1 MIVPVSGHLLKARHL
16 NIKERNTP
24 IITQIILGET
34 QKRFM
39 YPDSEILFPPRCI
52 QQLRDLRG
60 PKWQRLIEHITMLP
74 DNHEE
79 VLAFGLMMIK
89 LGSCLTCDLDS
100 YRASLGCC
108 TCARRTISGFKGDD
122 TTLIDTYSKALDD
135 VRGYVVKEQPLC
147 VDILLKEKLEP
158 PSRRH

>member
-1 MIVPVSGHLLKARHL
+1 
-16 NIKERNTP
+16 
-24 IITQIILGET
+24 
-34 QKRFM
+34 M

-60 PKWQRLIEHITMLP
+60 PKWQHLIERVVYLP
-74 DNHEE
+74 HNHEE
-79 VLAFGLMMIK
+79 VLAFGAMMIK

-122 TTLIDTYSKALDD
+122 TSLLELYEKALAD
-135 VRGYVVKEQPLC
+135 VRTFIGKEQPLSVSLLLDEKSPKP
-147 VDILLKEKLEP
+147 VDL
-158 PSRRH
+158 

>member
-1 MIVPVSGHLLKARHL
+1 M
-16 NIKERNTP
+16 
-24 IITQIILGET
+24 
-34 QKRFM
+34 
-39 YPDSEILFPPRCI
+39 
-52 QQLRDLRG
+52 
-60 PKWQRLIEHITMLP
+60 IEHITMLP

-135 VRGYVVKEQPLC
+135 VRGFVTKEQPLS
-147 VDILLKEKLEP
+147 VDILLKEKKEP

>member
-1 MIVPVSGHLLKARHL
+1 
-16 NIKERNTP
+16 
-24 IITQIILGET
+24 
-34 QKRFM
+34 M

-52 QQLRDLRG
+52 HQLRDLRG
-60 PKWQRLIEHITMLP
+60 PQWQELIRRIITLP
-74 DNHEE
+74 TNNEE

-122 TTLIDTYSKALDD
+122 EALLELFEKALGD
-135 VRGYVVKEQPLC
+135 VQSFTGKRLPLSVSLLLEAE
-147 VDILLKEKLEP
+147 VDP
-158 PSRRH
+158 PKNGLY

>member
-1 MIVPVSGHLLKARHL
+1 
-16 NIKERNTP
+16 
-24 IITQIILGET
+24 
-34 QKRFM
+34 M

-60 PKWQRLIEHITMLP
+60 PKWQHLIERVAFLP
-74 DNHEE
+74 HNHEE

-108 TCARRTISGFKGDD
+108 TCARRTIGGFKGDD
-122 TTLIDTYSKALDD
+122 DSLLELYDRSLVD
-135 VRGYVVKEQPLC
+135 VQAYLSKEQPLA
-147 VDILLKEKLEP
+147 VAVLLGDKAVPLAE
-158 PSRRH
+158 R

>member
-1 MIVPVSGHLLKARHL
+1 
-16 NIKERNTP
+16 
-24 IITQIILGET
+24 
-34 QKRFM
+34 M

-60 PKWQRLIEHITMLP
+60 PKWQELIVQIVALP
-74 DNHEE
+74 HNHAE

-122 TTLIDTYSKALDD
+122 ESLLELYQKALDD
-135 VRGYVVKEQPLC
+135 VNTYIAKKKPLSVDLLLEEKPRIVV
-147 VDILLKEKLEP
+147 
-158 PSRRH
+158 PSS